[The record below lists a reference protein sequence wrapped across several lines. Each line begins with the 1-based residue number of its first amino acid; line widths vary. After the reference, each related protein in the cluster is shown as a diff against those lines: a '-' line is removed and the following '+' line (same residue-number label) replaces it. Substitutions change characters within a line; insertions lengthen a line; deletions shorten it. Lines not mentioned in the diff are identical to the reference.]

1 MASTRIVPDEPIIDV
16 IGASQYHL
24 RVITLAGEVVFEKA
38 ISELRSLGLEDIVD
52 NVSRSMG
59 VLPHRLS
66 LLHGAKKLRFG
77 KSLHE
82 VLPIFDDDVDL
93 TVVLGPA
100 DPTRTFLL
108 EAGCILGIR
117 RSGPMQLTVTF
128 QPGKLREDRGAAGH
142 DSKLEVYH
150 SVILIP
156 PDGLLGSSGESTEV
170 SRSKGNSLEDE
181 VVLELQNPGLSFST
195 GFQELGMYY
204 SRFRLDSWVLQDG
217 IFRSKVMSQDYLSA
231 SAELSGLVRL
241 CGVMMGYWLL
251 EAVSLFSALC
261 LAIVAGSLGHTW
273 QCLALLLTIWLPGF
287 VWSFRYHSFLLERK
301 TGGPLGA
308 QLWLCLF
315 AFVCLCG
322 IIWFWLPLAAL
333 LASLVLPLLFSGK
346 LLFLLLRVA
355 GCHEYEAPY
364 PWNIKQFVELE
375 VYMRHLPACGNA
387 PRAML
392 FVIMHVWD
400 SPPSDEGRFWME
412 ILMLTSSC
420 LGCLLS
426 FLPYRI
432 ALTKKAWTYFD
443 EVIMELESD

>member
-1 MASTRIVPDEPIIDV
+1 MATTRIVPDEPIIDV

-38 ISELRSLGLEDIVD
+38 ISELQALGLEDIVD

-77 KSLHE
+77 KSLPE
-82 VLPIFDDDVDL
+82 ILPIFCADVDL

-128 QPGKLREDRGAAGH
+128 QPGKLREDRGAAN

-170 SRSKGNSLEDE
+170 SRSKGNSPEDE

-217 IFRSKVMSQDYLSA
+217 IFRSKVMSQDYLSS

-241 CGVMMGYWLL
+241 CVVMMGYWFL

-261 LAIVAGSLGHTW
+261 LSIIAGSLGHTW

-301 TGGPLGA
+301 SGGPLGA
-308 QLWLCLF
+308 QLWLRL
-315 AFVCLCG
+315 
-322 IIWFWLPLAAL
+322 
-333 LASLVLPLLFSGK
+333 GK
-346 LLFLLLRVA
+346 VKT
-355 GCHEYEAPY
+355 H
-364 PWNIKQFVELE
+364 
-375 VYMRHLPACGNA
+375 
-387 PRAML
+387 
-392 FVIMHVWD
+392 
-400 SPPSDEGRFWME
+400 
-412 ILMLTSSC
+412 
-420 LGCLLS
+420 
-426 FLPYRI
+426 RI
-432 ALTKKAWTYFD
+432 P
-443 EVIMELESD
+443 